1 MQIFRKL
8 NKLLVYLLGCHNF
21 RNIISGI
28 YYYESHSVDPCA
40 VIWHSYTWKKNL
52 RDLKA
57 QLFENKELAS
67 FKRSV
72 SYASGFHGDYS
83 FTCCR
88 GFCLTEELSRGQGW
102 PPEPSLQNKA
112 RSLEVWRCAMRAH
125 KIMFFANGFLKC
137 LFV

>member
-1 MQIFRKL
+1 MQRFRKL

-28 YYYESHSVDPCA
+28 YYYDPHSVDPCA
-40 VIWHSYTWKKNL
+40 GIWHSYTWTFLNVTWKHIF
-52 RDLKA
+52 LKINNSLL
-57 QLFENKELAS
+57 QSGVFHMVL
-67 FKRSV
+67 V
-72 SYASGFHGDYS
+72 SMVIIS

-88 GFCLTEELSRGQGW
+88 GFCLTEELSRGQRW
-102 PPEPSLQNKA
+102 PPEPTLQNKA